1 MSPNKKKPKI
11 GKGFYIQSQTKDVIL
26 NLKKFFEETEK
37 NLNEKEIREK
47 IAEATTFSSKTVQ
60 RIFVNGN
67 ESPKKTKNREAVFT
81 WVYYSL

>member
-1 MSPNKKKPKI
+1 M
-11 GKGFYIQSQTKDVIL
+11 
-26 NLKKFFEETEK
+26 KKFFEETEK

-67 ESPKKTKNREAVFT
+67 ESPKKTKDREAVFT
-81 WVYYSL
+81 WDTFDRNVINSVISEFHNKGIFPTMRDIW